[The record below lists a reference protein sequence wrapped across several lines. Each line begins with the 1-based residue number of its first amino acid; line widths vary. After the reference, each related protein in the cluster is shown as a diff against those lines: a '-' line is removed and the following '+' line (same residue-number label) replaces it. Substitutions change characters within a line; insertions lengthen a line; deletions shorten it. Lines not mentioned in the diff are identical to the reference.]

1 MHRDNV
7 HDVTVTM
14 TKERWIYYGVIAT
27 LVITVILFIT
37 GIFGRRDRGNPYFDE
52 LIKAK
57 DQQIEAEVRHREDI
71 IAIIRSQDAKIDSLY
86 SELSTNQP
94 KYIINEKRLAD
105 IPAHY
110 RDATKDDLRRRAT
123 GY

>member
-1 MHRDNV
+1 
-7 HDVTVTM
+7 M
-14 TKERWIYYGVIAT
+14 TNREKILLASLGM
-27 LVITVILFIT
+27 LSLLFILFVA